1 MKYGENEFTLQLRNR
16 ISEIEQQLRDV
27 TIKLEQVYTSL
38 FKEQNLDLYIKFEV
52 TNSDLFEPGYESA
65 IIIFVNDDTEGDMF
79 SFYNVIVWKCTRTFL
94 GIRTSKKIFGS
105 KIMGDLVDQ
114 PIRDIKFELETHLKD
129 FLELPD

>member
-16 ISEIEQQLRDV
+16 INEIEQQLRDI
-27 TIKLEQVYTSL
+27 TIKLEQIYTSL

-52 TNSDLFEPGYESA
+52 TNSDLFESGYESA
-65 IIIFVNDDTEGDMF
+65 IIIFINDDTEGDMF
-79 SFYNVIVWKCTRTFL
+79 SFYNVIVWKCNRTFL

-105 KIMGDLVDQ
+105 KVIGDLVDQ
-114 PIRDIKFELETHLKD
+114 PIKDIKFELETHLKD

>member
-16 ISEIEQQLRDV
+16 INEIEQQLRDI
-27 TIKLEQVYTSL
+27 TIKLEQIYTPL

-52 TNSDLFEPGYESA
+52 TNSDLFESGYESA
-65 IIIFVNDDTEGDMF
+65 IIIFINDDTEGDMF
-79 SFYNVIVWKCTRTFL
+79 SFYNVIVWKCNRTFL

-105 KIMGDLVDQ
+105 KVIGDLVDQ
-114 PIRDIKFELETHLKD
+114 PIKDIKFELETHLKD